1 MTTPTTETATMD
13 KLSPEDLQRVVRA
26 NDAFASTRDKF
37 QQLQDSVSKARDA
50 VVGAQAV
57 LVHLSQEIG
66 EKYGIKDGDTMDQD
80 GTIIRKAG

>member
-13 KLSPEDLQRVVRA
+13 KLSPEDLQRVIRA
-26 NDAFASTRDKF
+26 NEALAAASDKF
-37 QQLQDSVSKARDA
+37 QQTQDAASKARDA

-57 LVHLSQEIG
+57 LVHTSKEIA
-66 EKYGIKDGDTMDQD
+66 EKYGIKDGDTMGQD